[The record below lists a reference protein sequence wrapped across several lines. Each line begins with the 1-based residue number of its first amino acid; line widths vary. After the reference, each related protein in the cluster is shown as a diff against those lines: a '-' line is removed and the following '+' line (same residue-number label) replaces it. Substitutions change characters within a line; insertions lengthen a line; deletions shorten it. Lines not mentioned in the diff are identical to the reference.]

1 MAGLVAS
8 ANGAA
13 DAFDPVRNE
22 IAGGF
27 RPEAQALSP
36 FVDSRDDVQKT
47 LSSAGATL
55 AQLQSTLPGVTRL
68 LAQVRSFAHDGQP
81 TLRLAPDTLTSTT
94 RLLSHA
100 ATPLGRTKKTL
111 ELLSQ
116 SVSPALTLL
125 REAHPVL
132 PAIDRTFSDLI
143 PTLDYAAP
151 RACDITTWATGWAE
165 YIKFGDS
172 FNNMIRFLVAAV
184 RPEQPVGQTVNVD
197 KIPAP
202 GGGDAYDRFLNHA
215 PYPQPCVNGVSTTG
229 FQQPTVDESL
239 KGETYSAAN
248 PPGNG

>member
-1 MAGLVAS
+1 
-8 ANGAA
+8 
-13 DAFDPVRNE
+13 
-22 IAGGF
+22 
-27 RPEAQALSP
+27 
-36 FVDSRDDVQKT
+36 
-47 LSSAGATL
+47 
-55 AQLQSTLPGVTRL
+55 
-68 LAQVRSFAHDGQP
+68 
-81 TLRLAPDTLTSTT
+81 
-94 RLLSHA
+94 
-100 ATPLGRTKKTL
+100 
-111 ELLSQ
+111 
-116 SVSPALTLL
+116 VSPALTLL